1 MKCNHVMTR
10 SLDRLTAVF
19 LPSCA
24 KSDDE
29 MVMDFSRTEQ
39 VCCDSE
45 TVNNVSEQCPVD
57 QNPAEHV
64 S

>member
-1 MKCNHVMTR
+1 MTR
-10 SLDRLTAVF
+10 SLDRLTVVF

-29 MVMDFSRTEQ
+29 MDMDVSRTEQ
-39 VCCDSE
+39 VRRD
-45 TVNNVSEQCPVD
+45 SEQCPVD